1 MPSRNDSCPCGSGA
15 KYKRCCLVRLD
26 AVACELRE
34 RAAFVGNL
42 TAWLK
47 DEHEQE
53 IEEAGSH
60 TTLIRIL
67 RGAAGRG
74 MSAAWAFTD
83 YRPADGGAVLI
94 ERYATRPELSDSE
107 RAIARGLAGARLDAY
122 RVGAVV
128 PGVCIELESLSEGT
142 SARVGWRDGYEH
154 FALDEIVVVRVVRA
168 TSLPTLW
175 GPGTR
180 FPAGGERRWRARL
193 ATLPAERADA
203 ALALLKFHPDDVA
216 EPLPDGVELRTR
228 RWTIED
234 DDAVL
239 AVVEDDEMWE
249 GLGQALPDGWAFAW
263 LDDAESGA
271 TDLGGWRDE
280 PGEIEAARLI
290 VCERD
295 VTLLSAGPRSLREI
309 GAKLEA
315 SVQELI
321 TARDEPLA
329 A

>member
-1 MPSRNDSCPCGSGA
+1 MPSRNDSCPCGSGT

-34 RAAFVGNL
+34 RDAFVGSL

-47 DEHEQE
+47 AEHEQE
-53 IEEAGSH
+53 IEDAGSH

-67 RGAAGRG
+67 RGAIGRG
-74 MSAAWAFTD
+74 MSAVWAFTD
-83 YRPADGGAVLI
+83 YRPTDGGPVLI
-94 ERYATRPELSDSE
+94 ERYAARPKLTESE
-107 RAIARGLAGARLDAY
+107 RVIARGLADARLDAHWV
-122 RVGAVV
+122 RSVAR
-128 PGVCIELESLSEGT
+128 GVCIELESLSDGT
-142 SARVGWRDGYEH
+142 SVRVAWRDGYEH

-168 TSLPTLW
+168 TTLPTLW

-180 FPAGGERRWRARL
+180 FPAGSERRWRARL

-203 ALALLKFHPDDVA
+203 ALALLKFHPDDVP
-216 EPLPDGVELRTR
+216 EPLPDGVELHTL

-234 DDAVL
+234 DEAVL
-239 AVVEDDEMWE
+239 EVLEEDEMWE
-249 GLGQALPDGWAFAW
+249 GLGHALPDGWAFAW
-263 LDDAESGA
+263 LDDAKSGA

-295 VTLLSAGPRSLREI
+295 VTLLSADPRSLREI

>member
-180 FPAGGERRWRARL
+180 FPAG
-193 ATLPAERADA
+193 
-203 ALALLKFHPDDVA
+203 
-216 EPLPDGVELRTR
+216 VELRTR

-295 VTLLSAGPRSLREI
+295 VTLLSADPRSLREI